1 MLWAL
6 GWLQLLSDLSTP
18 FRVLSRLP
26 EGRAPLLRDDD
37 VTPQPPARPS
47 LSGWLCLWPDPTRP
61 RTPIPALAM
70 AGAEVLMLLL
80 LLHPGL
86 LTLATGAGGDPFA
99 QQLGPTSSCQL
110 QCQLWN
116 PHAGAAVQEELWNA
130 CARGCRL
137 FAICRFVAAS
147 SEANVTL
154 AECRAACL
162 QAYDQALEQLACT
175 EGCLR
180 QMPDSQ
186 RPLFPPLPSPSPS
199 PPPGHY
205 KRPVPPPDT
214 ISVMD
219 VLSNLCNKL
228 ISSAQSFISSTWTYY
243 LQADNGKMVVFQSQ
257 PEMEAPMPETIQKHA
272 EVTSPVDLH
281 SGPKEKKVKTKG
293 KVTQETS
300 TGPQPEH
307 DFLGCMS
314 KRSGLPKWILASCLL
329 FSVLVMLWLSCAS
342 LVTAP
347 DQHIKNQ
354 PLSIS
359 GDKNYLDGLEWPLA
373 PAPAPMVAV
382 AVEPQEA
389 GSLPLKVEMDRT
401 AL

>member
-1 MLWAL
+1 
-6 GWLQLLSDLSTP
+6 
-18 FRVLSRLP
+18 
-26 EGRAPLLRDDD
+26 
-37 VTPQPPARPS
+37 
-47 LSGWLCLWPDPTRP
+47 
-61 RTPIPALAM
+61 M
-70 AGAEVLMLLL
+70 AGAEVQMLLLL

-86 LTLATGAGGDPFA
+86 LPLATAAGGDPFA
-99 QQLGPTSSCQL
+99 KQLGPTSSCQL
-110 QCQLWN
+110 QCRLWI
-116 PHAGAAVQEELWNA
+116 PHSAVAAAQEELRNA

-137 FAICRFVAAS
+137 FAICHFVAAS

-154 AECRAACL
+154 AECKAACL
-162 QAYDQALEQLACT
+162 QAYDQAPEQLACT
-175 EGCLR
+175 DGCWR
-180 QMPDSQ
+180 QMPEPL
-186 RPLFPPLPSPSPS
+186 RPSLPPLPSPSP
-199 PPPGHY
+199 PPSPGHQ
-205 KRPVPPPDT
+205 KGWRPSPPPDT

-219 VLSNLCNKL
+219 LLSNLCNKI

-257 PEMEAPMPETIQKHA
+257 PEIEAPISEATQKHI
-272 EVTSPVDLH
+272 EVTSSVEFH
-281 SGPKEKKVKTKG
+281 SGPKEKKVKIKG
-293 KVTQETS
+293 KMTQETS
-300 TGPQPEH
+300 PGPQPEH

-347 DQHIKNQ
+347 DQHVRNQ

-359 GDKNYLDGLEWPLA
+359 GDKNYLDDLEWPLA
-373 PAPAPMVAV
+373 LAPAPMIAV

-389 GSLPLKVEMDRT
+389 GPLPLKVEMDHT

>member
-1 MLWAL
+1 MVGAEL
-6 GWLQLLSDLSTP
+6 
-18 FRVLSRLP
+18 
-26 EGRAPLLRDDD
+26 PLLF
-37 VTPQPPARPS
+37 
-47 LSGWLCLWPDPTRP
+47 
-61 RTPIPALAM
+61 
-70 AGAEVLMLLL
+70 L
-80 LLHPGL
+80 LLHSGL
-86 LTLATGAGGDPFA
+86 PPLATATGGDRFG
-99 QQLGPTSSCQL
+99 QQLGPATSACQL
-110 QCQLWN
+110 QCSLWT
-116 PHAGAAVQEELWNA
+116 PPAGAAVQEEVRNA

-137 FAICRFVAAS
+137 FAICRLVTGN
-147 SEANVTL
+147 SEDNVTL
-154 AECRAACL
+154 AECKAACL
-162 QAYDQALEQLACT
+162 QAYDQAPGQLACS

-180 QMPDSQ
+180 QIPESL
-186 RPLFPPLPSPSPS
+186 RPSFPPLPSPSPS
-199 PPPGHY
+199 PPPSPSPSPGQY
-205 KRPVPPPDT
+205 KGQRPVPPPDT

-257 PEMEAPMPETIQKHA
+257 PEMEAPRPGTTQHHA
-272 EVTSPVDLH
+272 NMMSSGNLH

-293 KVTQETS
+293 KVIQETS
-300 TGPQPEH
+300 SSPQPEH
-307 DFLGCMS
+307 NFLGCMS

-347 DQHIKNQ
+347 DQHIRNQ

-389 GSLPLKVEMDRT
+389 GSLPLKMEMDRT